1 MNDDLTLAETFKRA
15 RRARGLTQ
23 AELGARV
30 GIPQS
35 HISKIEKGGVDIK
48 LSSLTEIARALD
60 LEVTLIPRRAL
71 PAIESSVRALGGADE
86 TSRAIAALDDQLD
99 LAERIEE
106 KFPELTETEKFETA
120 VRNLKYLS
128 YTPPLWKALNEI
140 LRPSRELRKT
150 LDALGHPGT
159 LAPYLSSTTAAL
171 RSLRNEAVH
180 QPALPAPQ
188 RPAHRLDEED
198 DA

>member
-1 MNDDLTLAETFKRA
+1 MSDHPALAETLKEA

-60 LEVTLIPRRAL
+60 LEVTLVPRRAL
-71 PAIESSVRALGGADE
+71 PAVESSLRALGGVDE
-86 TSRAIAALDDQLD
+86 TSRAIAALDEQLE
-99 LAERIEE
+99 LAEKIEQ
-106 KFPELTETEKFETA
+106 KFPELSETEKFQKA
-120 VRNLKYLS
+120 VRNLRNLQ
-128 YTPPLWKALNEI
+128 YTPPAWRALDEALRPTRELWK
-140 LRPSRELRKT
+140 S
-150 LDALGHPGT
+150 LDAFAEAT
-159 LAPYLSSTTAAL
+159 SLARRLSTTTAAL
-171 RSLRNEAVH
+171 RSLRNEAAH
-180 QPALPAPQ
+180 QPRLPVPQ